1 MAAINLGSL
10 NEFPAPQGPLPA
22 FDFSTSLF
30 QKIPILLEKTEEMI
44 AEAYIKQRQ

>member
-1 MAAINLGSL
+1 MVATNLDSL
-10 NEFPAPQGPLPA
+10 NEFPAPHGQLPA

-30 QKIPILLEKTEEMI
+30 QKIPILVEKTEEMI